1 GASLSL
7 HATDALDMDG
17 DGGWD
22 LDADLAAELH
32 AETGAIVAESS
43 GLTIPVAGQSEAEVW
58 CQNSPLAADHVAAGA
73 FESAMQLLNRQVG
86 AVNFEPLKDHFL
98 SIFQASRA
106 ILTGNEGMPSLM
118 VPVRRNPNETDQRKA
133 LPVLTKNFQ
142 SLIAKELQE
151 AYKSTTANKIMEACT
166 L

>member
-1 GASLSL
+1 MDDEFSIPALDRKGASL
-7 HATDALDMDG
+7 APNANDALDIDG
-17 DGGWD
+17 DGGWG

-32 AETGAIVAESS
+32 AETGAIIAEDN
-43 GLTIPVAGQSEAEVW
+43 GQVIPVAGQSETEIW

-106 ILTGNEGMPSLM
+106 I
-118 VPVRRNPNETDQRKA
+118 
-133 LPVLTKNFQ
+133 
-142 SLIAKELQE
+142 
-151 AYKSTTANKIMEACT
+151 
-166 L
+166 